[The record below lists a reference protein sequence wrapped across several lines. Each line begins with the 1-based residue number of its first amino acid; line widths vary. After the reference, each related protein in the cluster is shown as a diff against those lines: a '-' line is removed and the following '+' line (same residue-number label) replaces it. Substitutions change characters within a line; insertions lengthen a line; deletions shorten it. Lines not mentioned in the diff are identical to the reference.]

1 MTNRQ
6 LLQAKADNLTE
17 AEISEL
23 LDYIN
28 TLEAVREQ
36 SLKPNL
42 FDDEIVSLLSD
53 SVENRRARVVVEW
66 DKIRRKADHRAA
78 NFSAA
83 RK

>member
-6 LLQAKADNLTE
+6 LLQHKTESLSE
-17 AEISEL
+17 AEISDL

-28 TLEAVREQ
+28 ALESVREQ
-36 SLKPNL
+36 SVKPNL

-53 SVENRRARVVVEW
+53 SLENRRARVVMEW
-66 DKIRRKADHRAA
+66 DKIRRRADYRAA

-83 RK
+83 R